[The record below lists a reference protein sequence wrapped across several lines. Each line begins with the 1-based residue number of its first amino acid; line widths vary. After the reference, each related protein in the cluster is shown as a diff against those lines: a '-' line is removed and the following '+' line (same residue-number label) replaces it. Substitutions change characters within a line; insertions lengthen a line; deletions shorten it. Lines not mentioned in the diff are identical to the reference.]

1 MLLTIAELKEGR
13 APKSLWSK
21 ASDLIT
27 HILASE
33 EENAPSAPSNNVK
46 DPNSLQQELIN
57 IVVRSL
63 GLKPL
68 EGEAKEN
75 CQKGHEMEP
84 IFSQQLLAAAGC
96 PWGQI
101 EEIDKVGLVQKA
113 GMKHMKASVD
123 RIACMSNNSGDKEL
137 LLVEFKARV
146 KPETARAEEE
156 RIDAL
161 WSNGLMDEESIFCEI
176 TSDEPDSFDFI
187 PSEQERYQAIHHAAV
202 YEKNLILHVVGD
214 SKEILSCTKMTFT
227 PDLLEAHQ
235 RTTDLIYDLAL
246 KPLIEAPNP
255 KRNFSGAKEFMD
267 MLKHAVNVNKDTLT

>member
-1 MLLTIAELKEGR
+1 
-13 APKSLWSK
+13 
-21 ASDLIT
+21 
-27 HILASE
+27 
-33 EENAPSAPSNNVK
+33 VK

-57 IVVRSL
+57 IVVWSL

-68 EGEAKEN
+68 EGKAKEN

-113 GMKHMKASVD
+113 GMKHMKESVD

-146 KPETARAEEE
+146 KPETAQAEEE

-161 WSNGLMDEESIFCEI
+161 WSNGLMDDESIFCEI
-176 TSDEPDSFDFI
+176 TLMTQTVLTSYPQIKSNTKPFTML
-187 PSEQERYQAIHHAAV
+187 R
-202 YEKNLILHVVGD
+202 
-214 SKEILSCTKMTFT
+214 CTKRIRFSIM
-227 PDLLEAHQ
+227 LEIQ
-235 RTTDLIYDLAL
+235 RKYYLVQ
-246 KPLIEAPNP
+246 
-255 KRNFSGAKEFMD
+255 R
-267 MLKHAVNVNKDTLT
+267 